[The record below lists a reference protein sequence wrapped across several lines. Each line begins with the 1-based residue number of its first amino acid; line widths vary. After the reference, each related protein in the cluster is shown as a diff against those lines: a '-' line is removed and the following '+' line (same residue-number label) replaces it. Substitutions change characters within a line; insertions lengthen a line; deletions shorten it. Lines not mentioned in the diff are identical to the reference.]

1 MKKLIICE
9 KSSLA
14 KGVISGINT
23 MSYGDKMKTIEYY
36 KGKDALSSLYYYEN
50 NDYIVTAVVGHLFEL
65 KSIAENYLGMILNC
79 LLNQIIL
86 ILKFL

>member
-50 NDYIVTAVVGHLFEL
+50 NDYIVTAVVGNLFEL
-65 KSIAENYLGMILNC
+65 TNYLGMILNC

>member
-14 KGVISGINT
+14 KGVVSGINT
-23 MSYGDKMKTIEYY
+23 MNYSDRMKTIEYY

-50 NDYIVTAVVGHLFEL
+50 SSFIVVAVVASF
-65 KSIAENYLGMILNC
+65 
-79 LLNQIIL
+79 
-86 ILKFL
+86 

>member
-23 MSYGDKMKTIEYY
+23 MNYGDKMKTIEYY

-50 NDYIVTAVVGHLFEL
+50 NR
-65 KSIAENYLGMILNC
+65 IL
-79 LLNQIIL
+79 
-86 ILKFL
+86 